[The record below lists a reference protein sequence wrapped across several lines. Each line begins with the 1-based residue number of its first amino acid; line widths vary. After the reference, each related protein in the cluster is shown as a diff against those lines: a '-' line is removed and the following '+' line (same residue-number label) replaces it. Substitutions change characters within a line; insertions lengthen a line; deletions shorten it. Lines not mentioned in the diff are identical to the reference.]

1 MIFPQLVSMAIALVP
16 VVIIETIFAKRLI
29 NLPWKVVA
37 KDISVANV
45 WTTLLGV
52 PIAWVIM
59 LLVEILA
66 TRGHAWGMQSPVM
79 MIASVTLQAAWLI
92 PYEEHIFW
100 MVPAALTFLLI
111 PSFFISVWIERWV
124 LRRKWRMLD
133 RTLVGTVV
141 LRANLLSYMCLFVL
155 GCVWLLSSTR

>member
-1 MIFPQLVSMAIALVP
+1 MIFPQLVSMAIAFVP

-29 NLPWKVVA
+29 SLPWKVVA
-37 KDISVANV
+37 KDVSVANV
-45 WTTLLGV
+45 WTTLVGV
-52 PIAWVIM
+52 PIAWMIM

-100 MVPAALTFLLI
+100 MVPAALTFLLV
-111 PSFFISVWIERWV
+111 PSFFISVWIERWA
-124 LRRKWRMLD
+124 LRRRWQMLD

-141 LRANLLSYMCLFVL
+141 LRANLWSYACLFVL
-155 GCVWLLSSTR
+155 GCVWLLASTR